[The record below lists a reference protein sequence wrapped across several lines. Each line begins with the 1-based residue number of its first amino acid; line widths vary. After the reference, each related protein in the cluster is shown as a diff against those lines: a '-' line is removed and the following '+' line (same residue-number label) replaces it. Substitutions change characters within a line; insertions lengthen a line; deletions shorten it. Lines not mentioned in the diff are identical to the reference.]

1 MNRRVDRAWAG
12 IVMIL
17 MIMTLLSSS
26 CSSTKHVPQGK
37 MLLDNVKINIA
48 DPHPEVKS
56 SQLSNYL
63 RQNANHRVLGGLK
76 LQLAF
81 YNLSGRDSTK
91 WINRW
96 LQRVGTP
103 PVIYDST
110 LTMASAEQLH
120 TALSN
125 KGFINNAVTYR
136 VDADTVKRKVRVNYD
151 VTLGEPYYIR
161 SITYDI
167 PDAELN
173 RIIMADSSHFSVRA
187 GNLLD
192 YTRLDEWRQD
202 ITEHLRN
209 EGYYAFNKEYIT
221 FMADTAAGSK
231 AVDLTLNTRNPY
243 HNDRLPFYTEHEPF
257 YIRDVV
263 YVTNYDPMTMRDNL
277 WGIDTV
283 VINGGVKVIEDEE
296 RYLRPSVIDE
306 CNYIEPGSRYNAEAI
321 TRTYRALGRLNI
333 IKQINIDVRPVG
345 EVDGLL
351 MVDAYVF
358 LQPDKSQTVSA
369 SLEGTNSEG
378 DLGFGVGLD
387 YRHRNL
393 FKGSEVFSAKGK
405 VSYESLSGNL
415 SGLINNNYS
424 EYSTELDLTFPK
436 FMAPF
441 LSRSFK
447 RKIQA
452 STIFTLNFDYQA
464 RPEYNRVIAGG
475 GWRYQ
480 WTERSRRLAH
490 TLTLVDLSV
499 ISVPK
504 MSQQFLDRIT
514 NPLLLESYRDHLIMR
529 MGYNFYRTNKAEMS
543 VRQMGMFQRNV
554 FTIRANAETAG
565 NLLYGLSHLTKQK
578 TDDDGTYR
586 ALGIRYSQYVK
597 ADADFAL
604 THYFDRRQSIAFHV
618 GAGIALPYGNSDV
631 LPFEKRFYSGGAN
644 SVRGWG
650 VRTLGPGS
658 YNSIDS
664 VSNFFSQCGDIRFDL
679 NLEYRAK
686 LFWVVEL
693 GLFIDAGNI
702 WTIKEYDDQQG
713 GVFKFNKF
721 YEQIAAS
728 YGAGIRLDFKYFLV
742 RVDMGMKAHNPASGQ
757 EHWPLFHPRFK
768 RDSEF
773 HFSVGYPSS
782 FFIIRPDVA
791 MWGAGHV
798 CLGKTE

>member
-17 MIMTLLSSS
+17 MIMTLLTSS

-192 YTRLDEWRQD
+192 YTHLDEWRQD

-565 NLLYGLSHLTKQK
+565 NLLYGLSHLTRQK

-773 HFSVGYPSS
+773 HFSVGYP
-782 FFIIRPDVA
+782 F
-791 MWGAGHV
+791 
-798 CLGKTE
+798 

>member
-17 MIMTLLSSS
+17 MIMTLLTSS

-565 NLLYGLSHLTKQK
+565 NLLYGLSHLTRQK

-773 HFSVGYPSS
+773 HFSVGYP
-782 FFIIRPDVA
+782 F
-791 MWGAGHV
+791 
-798 CLGKTE
+798 

>member
-1 MNRRVDRAWAG
+1 MMNRRVDRAWAG

-120 TALSN
+120 TAMSN

-565 NLLYGLSHLTKQK
+565 NLLYGLSHLTRQK
-578 TDDDGTYR
+578 ADDDGTYR

-773 HFSVGYPSS
+773 HFSVGYP
-782 FFIIRPDVA
+782 F
-791 MWGAGHV
+791 
-798 CLGKTE
+798 